1 MGNHYLNEY
10 GGHLF
15 WLCHLLFG
23 FPISGYLISS
33 PTERTV
39 TMSAL
44 SDAIMSNI
52 VANVGGQNED
62 ARATR
67 AAVDVYVKT
76 SQAQLAGTVTS
87 AIADVSKALSAAKES
102 TAKKGK
108 PDDDTVKALQS
119 VMAYLPTILSS

>member
-1 MGNHYLNEY
+1 
-10 GGHLF
+10 
-15 WLCHLLFG
+15 
-23 FPISGYLISS
+23 
-33 PTERTV
+33 
-39 TMSAL
+39 MSAL

-87 AIADVSKALSAAKES
+87 AITDVSKALSAAKES

-108 PDDDTVKALQS
+108 PDDDTIKALQS